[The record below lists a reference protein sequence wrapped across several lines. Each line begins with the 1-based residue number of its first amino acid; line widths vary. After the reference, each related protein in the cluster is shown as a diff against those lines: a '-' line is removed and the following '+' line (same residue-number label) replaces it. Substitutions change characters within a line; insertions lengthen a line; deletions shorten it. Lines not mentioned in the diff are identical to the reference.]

1 MTDDKKKHEDD
12 KKHEK
17 KHAHGEGPVAD
28 AKQHAEEKKKPEGQR
43 GGGKKGGKK
52 DKAPATIQAAQGPAA
67 AKGEHPA
74 RLGVAYKEQVIPAL
88 MKEFGYKNPMQV
100 PKVEKVVVN
109 MGLGEAI
116 TNNKLIEQAEEQMMA
131 ITGQKGVV
139 TRSRKSIANFKLREN
154 QPIGVMCTLRKDRM
168 YEFLDRLM
176 SMALPRVRDFK
187 GVSGKSFD
195 GKGNYTLGIKEQ
207 IIFPE
212 INYDRIE
219 KIKGMNVTIV
229 TTAKSDE
236 EGRALLKHFGMPF
249 RT

>member
-1 MTDDKKKHEDD
+1 MADDKKSEEKAD
-12 KKHEK
+12 KKH
-17 KHAHGEGPVAD
+17 ARGDGPVTD
-28 AKQHAEEKKKPEGQR
+28 PKAEGAPKKA
-43 GGGKKGGKK
+43 KKGGRKE
-52 DKAPATIQAAQGPAA
+52 KAPATIQAAQGKAA
-67 AKGEHPA
+67 AKGEHPP
-74 RLGVAYKEQVIPAL
+74 RLAVSYKETVIPAL
-88 MKEFGYKNPMQV
+88 MKDFGYKNPMQV

-154 QPIGVMCTLRKDRM
+154 QPIGVMCTLRSVRM
-168 YEFLDRLM
+168 YEFLDRLL

-187 GVSGKSFD
+187 GVSQKSFD
-195 GKGNYTLGIKEQ
+195 GKGNFTLGIKEQ

-219 KIKGMNVTIV
+219 KIKGMNITIV

-236 EGRALLKHFGMPF
+236 EGRALLKYMGMPF
-249 RT
+249 RTA

>member
-1 MTDDKKKHEDD
+1 MADDKKKHDDD

-17 KHAHGEGPVAD
+17 KHAHGEGPVTD
-28 AKQHAEEKKKPEGQR
+28 AKAHAETKAKPEGQR
-43 GGGKKGGKK
+43 KKGGKK
-52 DKAPATIQAAQGPAA
+52 EKAPATIQAAQGPAA
-67 AKGEHPA
+67 ARGEHPA
-74 RLGVAYKEQVIPAL
+74 RLGVAYKEAIIPAL

-154 QPIGVMCTLRKDRM
+154 QPIGVMVTLRKDRM
-168 YEFLDRLM
+168 YEFLDRLL
-176 SMALPRVRDFK
+176 STALPRVRDFK
-187 GVSGKSFD
+187 GVGAKSFD
-195 GKGNYTLGIKEQ
+195 GRGNYTLGIKEQ

-219 KIKGMNVTIV
+219 KIKGMNITIV
-229 TTAKSDE
+229 TTARSDE

-249 RT
+249 RTN

>member
-1 MTDDKKKHEDD
+1 MGT
-12 KKHEK
+12 
-17 KHAHGEGPVAD
+17 
-28 AKQHAEEKKKPEGQR
+28 
-43 GGGKKGGKK
+43 
-52 DKAPATIQAAQGPAA
+52 
-67 AKGEHPA
+67 
-74 RLGVAYKEQVIPAL
+74 AYKEQIVPAL
-88 MKEFGYKNPMQV
+88 MKEFGYKNVMQV

-154 QPIGVMCTLRKDRM
+154 QPIGVMATLRKDRM
-168 YEFLDRLM
+168 YEFLDRLLNI
-176 SMALPRVRDFK
+176 ALPRVRDFK

-195 GKGNYTLGIKEQ
+195 GKGNYTLGIREQ

-219 KIKGMNVTIV
+219 KIKGMNITIV
-229 TTAKSDE
+229 TTARSDE
-236 EGRALLKHFGMPF
+236 EGRALLKYMGMPF
-249 RT
+249 RTA

>member
-1 MTDDKKKHEDD
+1 MADD
-12 KKHEK
+12 KKHDKDDKPK
-17 KHAHGEGPVAD
+17 KHAHGEGPITAPK
-28 AKQHAEEKKKPEGQR
+28 AEGQKKQ
-43 GGGKKGGKK
+43 GGGKKGKK
-52 DKAPATIQAAQGPAA
+52 DKAPATIQAAQGKAA
-67 AKGEHPA
+67 AKGEKSA
-74 RLGVAYKEQVIPAL
+74 RLAIGYKETVIPQL
-88 MKEFGYKNPMQV
+88 MKDFGYKNPMQV

-116 TNNKLIEQAEEQMMA
+116 SNNKLIEQAEEQMMA

-154 QPIGVMCTLRKDRM
+154 QPIGVMCTLRNDRM
-168 YEFLDRLM
+168 YEFLDRLL

-187 GVSGKSFD
+187 GVSTKSFD

-212 INYDRIE
+212 INYDKIE
-219 KIKGMNVTIV
+219 KIKGMNITIV

-236 EGRALLKHFGMPF
+236 EGRALLKHLGMPF
-249 RT
+249 RTA

>member
-1 MTDDKKKHEDD
+1 MADDKKKHDD
-12 KKHEK
+12 EKKDK
-17 KHAHGEGPVAD
+17 KHAHGEGPVTD
-28 AKQHAEEKKKPEGQR
+28 AKAHAEAKAGAQQKKKR
-43 GGGKKGGKK
+43 GKEQKG
-52 DKAPATIQAAQGPAA
+52 PATIQAAPGKAK

-74 RLGVAYKEQVIPAL
+74 RLRVAYREQIIPAL

-131 ITGQKGVV
+131 ISGQKAVV

-154 QPIGVMCTLRKDRM
+154 QAIGCMVTLRKSRM
-168 YEFLDRLM
+168 YEFFDRLV
-176 SMALPRVRDFK
+176 SIALPRVRDFK

-195 GKGNYTLGIKEQ
+195 GKGNYTLGIREQ

-212 INYDRIE
+212 INYDKIE
-219 KIKGMNVTIV
+219 KIKGMNITIV
-229 TTAKSDE
+229 TTARNDE
-236 EGRALLKHFGMPF
+236 EGRALLRHMGMPF
-249 RT
+249 RTT

>member
-1 MTDDKKKHEDD
+1 MPDDKKKHDD
-12 KKHEK
+12 KAEK
-17 KHAHGEGPVAD
+17 KHAKGEGPVTD
-28 AKQHAEEKKKPEGQR
+28 AKAHAEAKAGAPQQKKKR
-43 GGGKKGGKK
+43 GKQE
-52 DKAPATIQAAQGPAA
+52 KAAATIQAAQGKAA
-67 AKGEHPA
+67 SKGEHPA
-74 RLGVAYKEQVIPAL
+74 RMGTAYKEQIVPAL
-88 MKEFGYKNPMQV
+88 RKDFGYKNVMQV

-154 QPIGVMCTLRKDRM
+154 QPIGVMATLRKDRM
-168 YEFLDRLM
+168 YEFLDRLLNI
-176 SMALPRVRDFK
+176 ALPRVRDFK

-219 KIKGMNVTIV
+219 KIKGMNITIV
-229 TTAKSDE
+229 TTARSDE
-236 EGRALLKHFGMPF
+236 EGRALLKYMGMPF
-249 RT
+249 RTA